1 MKNLIA
7 LIITFAG
14 LQCYAATE
22 AIQIQSVIQAVAP
35 QDVHPTAMLKWKVND
50 SCDYS
55 LKGGFLNGTLRM
67 FVREETNQGFWV
79 QQDVDLGFLGKQK
92 VEALYD
98 KNNGQVLEILVNG
111 QKQQIPS
118 QEDME
123 IVESRRESV
132 TVPKGTFDSIYLKM
146 RDKKKNEDAQI
157 WINPSQI
164 PIAGMLKTIQP
175 NQMGEMVLELTN
187 FLKQ

>member
-1 MKNLIA
+1 MA
-7 LIITFAG
+7 LVLFSAQSFAG
-14 LQCYAATE
+14 
-22 AIQIQSVIQAVAP
+22 IQTIQVQSVLKAVVPQAVSPMA
-35 QDVHPTAMLKWKVND
+35 VLNWKVND
-50 SCDYS
+50 SCDYN
-55 LKGGFLNGTLRM
+55 LKGGIMNGTLHM
-67 FVREETNQGFWV
+67 FVREEAAQGYWV

-98 KNNGQVLEILVNG
+98 KGNGQVLELRVNG
-111 QKQQIPS
+111 EKQDIPS

-146 RDKKKNEDAQI
+146 RDKKKNDETQL
-157 WINPSQI
+157 WVNPTLI
-164 PIAGMLKTIQP
+164 PIAGMLKTVQGS
-175 NQMGEMVLELTN
+175 QMGDISIELTN